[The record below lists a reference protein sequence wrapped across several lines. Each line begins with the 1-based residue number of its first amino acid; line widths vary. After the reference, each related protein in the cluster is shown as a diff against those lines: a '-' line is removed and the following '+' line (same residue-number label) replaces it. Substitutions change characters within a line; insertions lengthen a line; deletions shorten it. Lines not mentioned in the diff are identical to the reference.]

1 MTTDS
6 QQRGTRSKKEDYIS
20 SLVQTQ
26 GKIRVTDLYGL
37 FSKRFQGT
45 AIRTF
50 LNEYLPA
57 LEYRGEIALSVEAAG
72 YYALTPEEFDKQ
84 QAQGGRITR

>member
-6 QQRGTRSKKEDYIS
+6 QQRGTRSKKEDYIA
-20 SLVQTQ
+20 SLVHTQ
-26 GKIRVTDLYGL
+26 GKVRVTDLYGL

-57 LEYRGEIALSVEAAG
+57 LEYRGEIALSVEAGG
-72 YYALTPEEFDKQ
+72 YYAMSPDEFDKQ
-84 QAQGGRITR
+84 QTDKMKIER